1 MKTTIAIL
9 TLLFIYC
16 VTSSFQCQK
25 CGTGT
30 LRIGDTKSWLPLKG
44 RTQLS
49 FVDNSGNLINFPL
62 KVVDTTETALNDCG
76 EPYRYEYINTTLYLN
91 PTFTDSIHFSL
102 ASSGWLCMRA
112 VSNNSPNVSMCNVFG
127 QTKEGVVAKKFN
139 YYSVG
144 SRTYPEAILLLSSPA
159 FSNNID
165 SIIIANHVRIVAFR
179 YSNNR
184 YFLP

>member
-1 MKTTIAIL
+1 MKTNTAIL

-30 LRIGDTKSWLPLKG
+30 LRIGDTKTWLPLKG

-49 FVDNSGNLINFPL
+49 FVDNSGSLTNFPL

-76 EPYRYEYINTTLYLN
+76 EPYRYEYINATIYLN

-102 ASSGWLCMRA
+102 ASSGWLCMSA
-112 VSNNSPNVSMCNVFG
+112 VSNGNPNLGMCNVFG
-127 QTKEGVVAKKFN
+127 LTKEGKAAKRFSN
-139 YYSVG
+139 YTVG
-144 SRTYPEAILLLSSPA
+144 SKTYPEAILLLGNPA
-159 FSNNID
+159 VSDNID
-165 SIIIANHVRIVAFR
+165 SVIIAKHSGIVGFR
-179 YSNNR
+179 YATKN
-184 YFLP
+184 YVLQ

>member
-1 MKTTIAIL
+1 MKVNTAIL
-9 TLLFIYC
+9 TLLFVYC
-16 VTSSFQCQK
+16 LTTSFQCQQ

-30 LRIGDTKSWLPLKG
+30 LKLDNTKTWFPLKG

-49 FVDNSGNLINFPL
+49 FIDNSGGLTTFPL

-91 PTFTDSIHFSL
+91 QASTDSIHFSL

-112 VSNNSPNVSMCNVFG
+112 WSNNTPNVSMCNVFG
-127 QTKEGVVAKKFN
+127 QTKEGVVAKKLF
-139 YYSVG
+139 YHPVG
-144 SRTYPEAILLLSSPA
+144 SKTYPEAILLLSSPSL
-159 FSNNID
+159 SNNID
-165 SIIIANHVRIVAFR
+165 SIIIANRVGIVAFK
-179 YSNNR
+179 YGSNR